1 MEDKKRKRTT
11 LILLALLALLIGLLI
26 PFTWR
31 SFTAV
36 KASLVQENSL
46 ASKASE
52 TNPKTISGGS
62 LHGGWIPSST
72 PTNRPNATSTATVP
86 PLPTSTATHSTSSPQ
101 APAFTATYT
110 ATITL
115 LPEATSTSTA
125 SMAGSPT
132 PTDTSSAGYQ
142 PTVTK
147 TTQVILTSTQEVAKT
162 ESPTATPGNPTM
174 VLVGS
179 PEIAVTPQASGSTS
193 TPTVTVT
200 PPPPQT
206 VVSTASQP
214 LLEAETPSVQAP
226 VIAPTVGPAGN
237 PRDYSTLGIAFGLI
251 AVAAFFLYFS
261 GTVIS
266 KRKHL

>member
-31 SFTAV
+31 SFKAV

-110 ATITL
+110 ATLTL

-125 SMAGSPT
+125 SMAASPT
-132 PTDTSSAGYQ
+132 I
-142 PTVTK
+142 TK

-162 ESPTATPGNPTM
+162 ESPTATPSNPTM
-174 VLVGS
+174 ALVGS
-179 PEIAVTPQASGSTS
+179 PEIAATPQASGSTS

-237 PRDYSTLGIAFGLI
+237 PRDYSTLGITFGLI

>member
-31 SFTAV
+31 SFKAV

-72 PTNRPNATSTATVP
+72 PTNRPTATSTATVP

-101 APAFTATYT
+101 APASTATYT
-110 ATITL
+110 ATLTL
-115 LPEATSTSTA
+115 LPEATSTSAA
-125 SMAGSPT
+125 SMAASPT
-132 PTDTSSAGYQ
+132 
-142 PTVTK
+142 VIK

-162 ESPTATPGNPTM
+162 ESPTATPSNPTM
-174 VLVGS
+174 ALVGS
-179 PEIAVTPQASGSTS
+179 PEIATTPQASGSTS

>member
-31 SFTAV
+31 SFKAV

-72 PTNRPNATSTATVP
+72 PTYRPTATSTATVP

-101 APAFTATYT
+101 APASTATYT
-110 ATITL
+110 ATLTL
-115 LPEATSTSTA
+115 LPEATSTSAA
-125 SMAGSPT
+125 SMAASPT
-132 PTDTSSAGYQ
+132 I
-142 PTVTK
+142 TK

-162 ESPTATPGNPTM
+162 ESPTVKPGNPTM
-174 VLVGS
+174 ALVGS
-179 PEIAVTPQASGSTS
+179 PEIAATPQASGSTS
-193 TPTVTVT
+193 TPTVTAT
-200 PPPPQT
+200 LPLPQT

-214 LLEAETPSVQAP
+214 ILEAETPSIQAP
-226 VIAPTVGPAGN
+226 VMAPTVGPAGN

>member
-31 SFTAV
+31 SFKAV

-72 PTNRPNATSTATVP
+72 PTYRPTATSTATVP

-110 ATITL
+110 ATLTL
-115 LPEATSTSTA
+115 LPEATSTSIA
-125 SMAGSPT
+125 SMAASPT
-132 PTDTSSAGYQ
+132 I
-142 PTVTK
+142 TK

-162 ESPTATPGNPTM
+162 ESPTATPSNPTM
-174 VLVGS
+174 ALVGS
-179 PEIAVTPQASGSTS
+179 PEIATTPQASGSTS

>member
-31 SFTAV
+31 SFKAV

-72 PTNRPNATSTATVP
+72 PTNRPTATSTATVP

-101 APAFTATYT
+101 APASTATYT
-110 ATITL
+110 ATLTL
-115 LPEATSTSTA
+115 LPEATSTSAA
-125 SMAGSPT
+125 SMAASPT
-132 PTDTSSAGYQ
+132 I
-142 PTVTK
+142 TK

-162 ESPTATPGNPTM
+162 ESPTATPSNPTM
-174 VLVGS
+174 ALVGS
-179 PEIAVTPQASGSTS
+179 PEIAATPQASGSTS

>member
-31 SFTAV
+31 SFKAV

-72 PTNRPNATSTATVP
+72 PTNRPTATSTATVP

-110 ATITL
+110 ATLTL
-115 LPEATSTSTA
+115 LPQATSTSIA
-125 SMAGSPT
+125 SMAASPT
-132 PTDTSSAGYQ
+132 I
-142 PTVTK
+142 TK

-162 ESPTATPGNPTM
+162 ESPTATPSNPTM
-174 VLVGS
+174 ALVGS
-179 PEIAVTPQASGSTS
+179 PEIATTPQASGSTS

-206 VVSTASQP
+206 VVSTVSQP

>member
-31 SFTAV
+31 SFKAV

-72 PTNRPNATSTATVP
+72 PTNRPTATSTATAP

-101 APAFTATYT
+101 APASTATYT
-110 ATITL
+110 ATLTL

-125 SMAGSPT
+125 SMAASPT
-132 PTDTSSAGYQ
+132 I
-142 PTVTK
+142 TK

-162 ESPTATPGNPTM
+162 ESPTATPSNPTM
-174 VLVGS
+174 ALVGS
-179 PEIAVTPQASGSTS
+179 PEIAATPQASGSTS
-193 TPTVTVT
+193 TPTITIT
-200 PPPPQT
+200 LPPPQT

-237 PRDYSTLGIAFGLI
+237 PRDYSTLGITFGLI

>member
-31 SFTAV
+31 SFKAV

-72 PTNRPNATSTATVP
+72 PTNRPTATSTATAP

-101 APAFTATYT
+101 APASTATYT
-110 ATITL
+110 ATLTL
-115 LPEATSTSTA
+115 LPEATSTSAA
-125 SMAGSPT
+125 SMAASPT
-132 PTDTSSAGYQ
+132 I
-142 PTVTK
+142 TK

-162 ESPTATPGNPTM
+162 ESPTATPSNPTM
-174 VLVGS
+174 ALVGS
-179 PEIAVTPQASGSTS
+179 PEIATTPQASGSTS

-237 PRDYSTLGIAFGLI
+237 PRDYSTLGITFGLI

>member
-31 SFTAV
+31 SFKAV

-72 PTNRPNATSTATVP
+72 PTNRPTATSTATVP
-86 PLPTSTATHSTSSPQ
+86 PLPTSTATHSTTSPQ
-101 APAFTATYT
+101 APASTATYT
-110 ATITL
+110 ATLTL
-115 LPEATSTSTA
+115 LPEATSTSAA
-125 SMAGSPT
+125 SMAASPT
-132 PTDTSSAGYQ
+132 I
-142 PTVTK
+142 TK

-162 ESPTATPGNPTM
+162 ESPTATPSNPTM
-174 VLVGS
+174 ALVGS
-179 PEIAVTPQASGSTS
+179 PEIATTPQASGSTS

-206 VVSTASQP
+206 VVSTVSQP

-261 GTVIS
+261 GTVMS

>member
-31 SFTAV
+31 SFKAV

-72 PTNRPNATSTATVP
+72 PTNRPTATSTATVP

-101 APAFTATYT
+101 APASTATYT
-110 ATITL
+110 ATLTL

-125 SMAGSPT
+125 SMAASPT
-132 PTDTSSAGYQ
+132 I
-142 PTVTK
+142 TK

-162 ESPTATPGNPTM
+162 ESPTATPSNPTM
-174 VLVGS
+174 ALVGS
-179 PEIAVTPQASGSTS
+179 PEIAATPQASGSTS
-193 TPTVTVT
+193 TPTLTVT
-200 PPPPQT
+200 LPPPQT

-237 PRDYSTLGIAFGLI
+237 PRDYSTLGITFGLI

>member
-31 SFTAV
+31 SFKAV

-46 ASKASE
+46 ANRTSE
-52 TNPKTISGGS
+52 TNPKTNPKTISGGS

-72 PTNRPNATSTATVP
+72 PTNRPAATSTSTASP
-86 PLPTSTATHSTSSPQ
+86 SPTSTATPSTTSPQ
-101 APAFTATYT
+101 APASTATYT
-110 ATITL
+110 ATLTL
-115 LPEATSTSTA
+115 LPEATSTSAA
-125 SMAGSPT
+125 SMAASPT
-132 PTDTSSAGYQ
+132 
-142 PTVTK
+142 VIK

-162 ESPTATPGNPTM
+162 ESPTATPSNPTM
-174 VLVGS
+174 ALVGS
-179 PEIAVTPQASGSTS
+179 PEIAATPQASGSTS

-206 VVSTASQP
+206 IVSTASQP

-261 GTVIS
+261 GTVMS

>member
-31 SFTAV
+31 SFKAV
-36 KASLVQENSL
+36 KASLEQENSL

-72 PTNRPNATSTATVP
+72 PTNRPTATSTATVP

-101 APAFTATYT
+101 APASTATYT
-110 ATITL
+110 ATLTL
-115 LPEATSTSTA
+115 LPEATSTSAA
-125 SMAGSPT
+125 SMAASPT
-132 PTDTSSAGYQ
+132 
-142 PTVTK
+142 VIK

-162 ESPTATPGNPTM
+162 ESPTATPSNPPM
-174 VLVGS
+174 ALVGS
-179 PEIAVTPQASGSTS
+179 PEIAATPQASGSTS

-237 PRDYSTLGIAFGLI
+237 PRDYSTLGITFGLI

-261 GTVIS
+261 GTVMS

>member
-31 SFTAV
+31 SFKAV

-72 PTNRPNATSTATVP
+72 PTNRPTATSTATVP

-101 APAFTATYT
+101 APASTATYT
-110 ATITL
+110 ATLTL

-125 SMAGSPT
+125 SMAASPT
-132 PTDTSSAGYQ
+132 I
-142 PTVTK
+142 TK

-162 ESPTATPGNPTM
+162 ESPTATPSNPTM
-174 VLVGS
+174 ALVGS
-179 PEIAVTPQASGSTS
+179 PEIAATPQASGSTS

-206 VVSTASQP
+206 IVSTASQP

>member
-31 SFTAV
+31 SFKAV

-86 PLPTSTATHSTSSPQ
+86 PSPTSTTTQSTTSPQ
-101 APAFTATYT
+101 APASTATYT

-115 LPEATSTSTA
+115 LPEATSTST
-125 SMAGSPT
+125 SPT
-132 PTDTSSAGYQ
+132 STDTSSNGDQ
-142 PTVTK
+142 PTATK
-147 TTQVILTSTQEVAKT
+147 TIQAIVTSTQEVAKT
-162 ESPTATPGNPTM
+162 ESPTATPSNPTM
-174 VLVGS
+174 ALVGS
-179 PEIAVTPQASGSTS
+179 PEIATTPQASGSTS

-206 VVSTASQP
+206 IVSTASQP

-237 PRDYSTLGIAFGLI
+237 PRDYSTLGITFGLI

>member
-31 SFTAV
+31 SFKAV

-72 PTNRPNATSTATVP
+72 PTNRPTATSTATVP

-110 ATITL
+110 ATLTL
-115 LPEATSTSTA
+115 LPEATSTSAA
-125 SMAGSPT
+125 SMAASPT
-132 PTDTSSAGYQ
+132 I
-142 PTVTK
+142 TK

-162 ESPTATPGNPTM
+162 ESPTATPSNPTM
-174 VLVGS
+174 ALVGS
-179 PEIAVTPQASGSTS
+179 PEIAATPQASGSTS

>member
-31 SFTAV
+31 SFKAV

-72 PTNRPNATSTATVP
+72 PTNRPTATSTATVP

-110 ATITL
+110 ATLTL
-115 LPEATSTSTA
+115 LPQATSTSIA
-125 SMAGSPT
+125 SMAASPT
-132 PTDTSSAGYQ
+132 I
-142 PTVTK
+142 TK

-162 ESPTATPGNPTM
+162 ESPTATPSNPTM
-174 VLVGS
+174 ALVGS
-179 PEIAVTPQASGSTS
+179 PEIAATPQASGSTS

-237 PRDYSTLGIAFGLI
+237 PRDYSTLGITFGLI

>member
-31 SFTAV
+31 SFKAV

-101 APAFTATYT
+101 APASTATYT
-110 ATITL
+110 ATLTL

-125 SMAGSPT
+125 SMAASPT
-132 PTDTSSAGYQ
+132 I
-142 PTVTK
+142 TK

-162 ESPTATPGNPTM
+162 ESPTATPSNPTM
-174 VLVGS
+174 ALVGS
-179 PEIAVTPQASGSTS
+179 PEIATTPQARGSTS

-237 PRDYSTLGIAFGLI
+237 PRDYSTLGITFGLI

>member
-31 SFTAV
+31 SFKAV

-72 PTNRPNATSTATVP
+72 PTNRPTATSTATAP

-101 APAFTATYT
+101 APASTATYT
-110 ATITL
+110 ATLTF

-125 SMAGSPT
+125 SMAASPT
-132 PTDTSSAGYQ
+132 I
-142 PTVTK
+142 TK

-162 ESPTATPGNPTM
+162 ESPTATPSNPTM
-174 VLVGS
+174 ALVGS
-179 PEIAVTPQASGSTS
+179 PEIAATPQASGSTS

-237 PRDYSTLGIAFGLI
+237 PRDYSTLGITFGLI

>member
-31 SFTAV
+31 SFKAV

-72 PTNRPNATSTATVP
+72 PTNRPTATSTATVP

-101 APAFTATYT
+101 APASTATYT
-110 ATITL
+110 ATLTL
-115 LPEATSTSTA
+115 LPEATSTSAA
-125 SMAGSPT
+125 SMAASPT
-132 PTDTSSAGYQ
+132 I
-142 PTVTK
+142 TK

-162 ESPTATPGNPTM
+162 ESPTATPSNPTM
-174 VLVGS
+174 ALVGS
-179 PEIAVTPQASGSTS
+179 PEIAATPQASGSTS

-206 VVSTASQP
+206 VVSTVSQP

-237 PRDYSTLGIAFGLI
+237 PRDYSTLGITFGLI

>member
-31 SFTAV
+31 SFKAV

-72 PTNRPNATSTATVP
+72 PTNRPTATSTATVP

-101 APAFTATYT
+101 APASTATYT
-110 ATITL
+110 ATLTL
-115 LPEATSTSTA
+115 LPEATSTSAA
-125 SMAGSPT
+125 SMAASPT
-132 PTDTSSAGYQ
+132 I
-142 PTVTK
+142 TK

-162 ESPTATPGNPTM
+162 ESPTATPSNPTM
-174 VLVGS
+174 ALVGS
-179 PEIAVTPQASGSTS
+179 PEIAATPQASGSTS

-200 PPPPQT
+200 LPPPQT

-237 PRDYSTLGIAFGLI
+237 PRDYSTLGITFGLI

-261 GTVIS
+261 GTVMS

>member
-31 SFTAV
+31 SFKAV

-72 PTNRPNATSTATVP
+72 PTNRPTATSTATVP

-101 APAFTATYT
+101 APASTATYT
-110 ATITL
+110 ATLTL

-125 SMAGSPT
+125 SMAASPT
-132 PTDTSSAGYQ
+132 I
-142 PTVTK
+142 TK

-162 ESPTATPGNPTM
+162 ESPTATPSNPTM
-174 VLVGS
+174 ALVGS
-179 PEIAVTPQASGSTS
+179 PEIATTPQASGSTS
-193 TPTVTVT
+193 IPTVTVT

-206 VVSTASQP
+206 IVSTASQP

-237 PRDYSTLGIAFGLI
+237 PRDYSTLGITFGLI

-261 GTVIS
+261 GTVMS

>member
-31 SFTAV
+31 SFKAV

-72 PTNRPNATSTATVP
+72 PTNRPTATSTATVP

-101 APAFTATYT
+101 APASTATYT
-110 ATITL
+110 ATLTL
-115 LPEATSTSTA
+115 LPEATSTSAA
-125 SMAGSPT
+125 SMAASPT
-132 PTDTSSAGYQ
+132 
-142 PTVTK
+142 VIK

-162 ESPTATPGNPTM
+162 ESPTATPSNPTM
-174 VLVGS
+174 ALVGS
-179 PEIAVTPQASGSTS
+179 PEIAATPQASGSTS

-237 PRDYSTLGIAFGLI
+237 PRDYSTLGITFGLI

>member
-31 SFTAV
+31 SFKAV

-72 PTNRPNATSTATVP
+72 PTNRPTATSTATAP

-101 APAFTATYT
+101 APASTATYT
-110 ATITL
+110 ATLTL

-125 SMAGSPT
+125 SMAASPT
-132 PTDTSSAGYQ
+132 I
-142 PTVTK
+142 TK

-214 LLEAETPSVQAP
+214 ILEAETPSIQAP
-226 VIAPTVGPAGN
+226 VMAPTVGPAGN

-261 GTVIS
+261 GTVMS

>member
-31 SFTAV
+31 SFKAV
-36 KASLVQENSL
+36 KASLVQESSL

-72 PTNRPNATSTATVP
+72 PTNRPTATSTATAP

-101 APAFTATYT
+101 APASTATYT
-110 ATITL
+110 ATLTL
-115 LPEATSTSTA
+115 LPEATSTSSA
-125 SMAGSPT
+125 S
-132 PTDTSSAGYQ
+132 
-142 PTVTK
+142 
-147 TTQVILTSTQEVAKT
+147 
-162 ESPTATPGNPTM
+162 
-174 VLVGS
+174 
-179 PEIAVTPQASGSTS
+179 
-193 TPTVTVT
+193 
-200 PPPPQT
+200 PQT

-237 PRDYSTLGIAFGLI
+237 PRDYSTLGITFGLI

-261 GTVIS
+261 GTVMS

>member
-31 SFTAV
+31 SFKAV

-72 PTNRPNATSTATVP
+72 PTNRPTATSTATVP

-101 APAFTATYT
+101 APASTATYT
-110 ATITL
+110 ATLTL
-115 LPEATSTSTA
+115 LPEATSTSAA
-125 SMAGSPT
+125 SMAAS
-132 PTDTSSAGYQ
+132 

-147 TTQVILTSTQEVAKT
+147 TTQVILTSTQEVAET
-162 ESPTATPGNPTM
+162 ESPTATPSNPTM
-174 VLVGS
+174 ALVGS
-179 PEIAVTPQASGSTS
+179 PEIAATPQASGSTS

>member
-31 SFTAV
+31 SFKAV

-72 PTNRPNATSTATVP
+72 PTNRPTATSTATAP

-101 APAFTATYT
+101 APASTATYT
-110 ATITL
+110 ATLTL

-125 SMAGSPT
+125 SMAASPT
-132 PTDTSSAGYQ
+132 I
-142 PTVTK
+142 TK

-162 ESPTATPGNPTM
+162 ESPTATPSNPTM
-174 VLVGS
+174 ALVGS
-179 PEIAVTPQASGSTS
+179 PEIAATPQASGSTS

-206 VVSTASQP
+206 IVSTASQP

>member
-31 SFTAV
+31 SFKAV

-72 PTNRPNATSTATVP
+72 PTNRPTATSTATVP

-110 ATITL
+110 ATLTL
-115 LPEATSTSTA
+115 LPQATSTSIA
-125 SMAGSPT
+125 SMAASPT
-132 PTDTSSAGYQ
+132 I
-142 PTVTK
+142 TK

-162 ESPTATPGNPTM
+162 ESPTATPSNPTM
-174 VLVGS
+174 ALVGS
-179 PEIAVTPQASGSTS
+179 PEIAATPQASGSTS

-261 GTVIS
+261 GTVMS

>member
-31 SFTAV
+31 SFKAV

-72 PTNRPNATSTATVP
+72 PTNRPTATSTATVP

-101 APAFTATYT
+101 APASTATYT
-110 ATITL
+110 ATLTL
-115 LPEATSTSTA
+115 LPEATSTSSA
-125 SMAGSPT
+125 SMAASPT
-132 PTDTSSAGYQ
+132 
-142 PTVTK
+142 VIK

-162 ESPTATPGNPTM
+162 ESPTATPSNPTM
-174 VLVGS
+174 ALVGS
-179 PEIAVTPQASGSTS
+179 PEIATTPQASGSTS

-237 PRDYSTLGIAFGLI
+237 PRDYSTLGITFGLI

>member
-31 SFTAV
+31 SFKAV

-72 PTNRPNATSTATVP
+72 PTNRPTATSTATAP

-101 APAFTATYT
+101 APASTATYT
-110 ATITL
+110 ATLTL
-115 LPEATSTSTA
+115 LPQATSTSIA
-125 SMAGSPT
+125 SMAASPT
-132 PTDTSSAGYQ
+132 I
-142 PTVTK
+142 TK

-162 ESPTATPGNPTM
+162 ESPTATPSNPTM
-174 VLVGS
+174 ALVGS
-179 PEIAVTPQASGSTS
+179 PEIATTPQASGSTS

-261 GTVIS
+261 GTVMS